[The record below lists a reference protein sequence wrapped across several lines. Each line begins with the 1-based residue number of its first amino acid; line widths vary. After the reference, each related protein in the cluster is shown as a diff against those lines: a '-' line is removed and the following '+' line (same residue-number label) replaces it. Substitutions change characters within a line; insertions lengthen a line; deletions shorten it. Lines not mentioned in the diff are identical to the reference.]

1 MVSSNGMLVKRLST
15 SKLALIQ
22 VASKLTTFS
31 ANENESWTVNPST
44 VKVDKIGTKNFARL
58 YAGMS
63 IADKMDR
70 KERQLS
76 MIGLC
81 TLALP

>member
-31 ANENESWTVNPST
+31 ANENESRTVNPST

-70 KERQLS
+70 QERQLS